1 MGARGT
7 TAYFFKRLEVSD
19 PRPSAER
26 DEEGKT
32 RHIPLLRAF
41 TLFHAS
47 QIEDIPGFTPPTA
60 AEAPWRASDAADTI
74 VGQQLAQI
82 EGVGQVRIG
91 GEQKPSETPFDI
103 PYRGYLLTAVFAAA
117 GDFPCL

>member
-1 MGARGT
+1 
-7 TAYFFKRLEVSD
+7 FKQLEVSD

-60 AEAPWRASDAADTI
+60 AEAPWRASNAADTI
-74 VGQQLAQI
+74 VTNS
-82 EGVGQVRIG
+82 GVTVRIG
-91 GEQKPSETPFDI
+91 GDRAFSAPSPQEHEHP
-103 PYRGYLLTAVFAAA
+103 PPPM
-117 GDFPCL
+117 FPPT